1 MAKLNLN
8 PGETMIGSGQMSLY
22 QKQGLTKKPF
32 QGNVF
37 VTNQRACFKISMMPG
52 DPDMNLPLE
61 EIKGFSVSSVLFVT
75 RVTIHSRS
83 GEEFPLTGFPAK
95 KLQGWLEQ
103 AGVQRL

>member
-1 MAKLNLN
+1 MAKFQKA
-8 PGETMIGSGQMSLY
+8 PDETLLGSGPMSIY

-32 QGNVF
+32 QGKIY
-37 VTNQRACFKISMMPG
+37 VTDQRVCFHMDLTGTVLMELTVP
-52 DPDMNLPLE
+52 

>member
-1 MAKLNLN
+1 MAKFQKA
-8 PGETMIGSGQMSLY
+8 PDETLLGSGPMSIY
-22 QKQGLTKKPF
+22 QKQGLSKKPF
-32 QGNVF
+32 QGKIY
-37 VTNQRACFKISMMPG
+37 VTDQRVCFHMDLTGTVLMELTVP
-52 DPDMNLPLE
+52 

-83 GEEFPLTGFPAK
+83 GEEFPLTVFPAK